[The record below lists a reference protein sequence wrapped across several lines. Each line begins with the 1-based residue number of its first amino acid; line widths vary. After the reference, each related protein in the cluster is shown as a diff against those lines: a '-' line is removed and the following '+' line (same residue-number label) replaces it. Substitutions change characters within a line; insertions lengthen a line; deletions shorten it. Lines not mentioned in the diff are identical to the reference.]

1 MEPGI
6 KAVMDL
12 LSVGTLFTLSL
23 AFLWA
28 AESESKELWILDS
41 PLGSYSEGMERLHN
55 FLVYCDFSLLFII
68 FTIVYNH
75 IIKAYN
81 VFSVSA
87 LWTFL
92 VYLFATGLEPRFDN
106 DDEVRS
112 SVKVD
117 KIRFATR
124 VTALLSTAILLMFRY
139 YT

>member
-1 MEPGI
+1 M
-6 KAVMDL
+6 
-12 LSVGTLFTLSL
+12 
-23 AFLWA
+23 
-28 AESESKELWILDS
+28 
-41 PLGSYSEGMERLHN
+41 
-55 FLVYCDFSLLFII
+55 FII
-68 FTIVYNH
+68 FTIIYNH
-75 IIKAYN
+75 IINAYN

-124 VTALLSTAILLMFRY
+124 VIALLSTAILLMFRY
-139 YT
+139 YS